1 MQLELP
7 ENVTTYFGP
16 SSSKP
21 TIALNQLQCT
31 MYCTSRAHL
40 YHKQRQ
46 NTCGTPRRAVA
57 ISLQDGGG
65 GGWVE
70 VVQQY
75 VLWQFFFFPRPSELS
90 ELTIPLQ
97 QLHRTMYFTSRAHM
111 YHKQKQHTCGL
122 WNPKTR
128 YSGRWGR
135 WWVGWYSAAISCASP
150 AGEVS
155 DDATCLEQCSAG
167 NEFPGCHNQMYLSW
181 RKWTT
186 PRVGEFWEWFL
197 LMGRDIFLPQIEWY
211 GWSKCCFF
219 CVLPWTF

>member
-1 MQLELP
+1 MQFRATHAMHVTQATKITIKQIMQLELP

-75 VLWQFFFFPRPSELS
+75 VL
-90 ELTIPLQ
+90 
-97 QLHRTMYFTSRAHM
+97 
-111 YHKQKQHTCGL
+111 
-122 WNPKTR
+122 
-128 YSGRWGR
+128 
-135 WWVGWYSAAISCASP
+135 
-150 AGEVS
+150 
-155 DDATCLEQCSAG
+155 
-167 NEFPGCHNQMYLSW
+167 
-181 RKWTT
+181 
-186 PRVGEFWEWFL
+186 
-197 LMGRDIFLPQIEWY
+197 
-211 GWSKCCFF
+211 
-219 CVLPWTF
+219 